1 MTPSHGG
8 HDGGSPAGAAASP
21 ASTGPAGPGGASFH
35 EMWRDLLPIGRHPD
49 SGGYRRFAWTGA
61 DAECRAWFEE
71 QARDRGLTH
80 EVDRNGN
87 QWAWLG
93 DPRQGD
99 AVVTGSHLDSVPDGG
114 AFDGPLG
121 VVSSFA
127 ALDELRARGA
137 RFDKPIGIVNFGDEE
152 GARFGLACVG
162 SRLSSGQLTVEQAH
176 RLTDGDGVT
185 LPQAMEAAGYD
196 PEGIGADP
204 ERLARIGA
212 FVELHVEQGRALDLS
227 GDAVGIASAIWPHG
241 RWRFDFRGEA
251 NHAGTTRLVDRR
263 DPMLSYA
270 ETVLAARREAR
281 LAGAVATFGKI
292 SVEPNGVNAIPSLV
306 RGWLDS
312 RAEDQETLDTVVGA
326 IEEAARDY
334 AQLHG
339 VELDVVRESF
349 TPVVEFEHA
358 LRDELA
364 RILGRGAAELK
375 VPVLGTGAGHDAGIL
390 SGHVPTAMLFVRNP
404 TGVSHSPAEHAA
416 EDDCLAG
423 VTALA
428 DVLEGL
434 ARR

>member
-1 MTPSHGG
+1 
-8 HDGGSPAGAAASP
+8 
-21 ASTGPAGPGGASFH
+21 
-35 EMWRDLLPIGRHPD
+35 MWRELAPVGRHAG
-49 SGGYRRFAWTGA
+49 SRGYRRYAWTGA
-61 DAECRAWFEE
+61 DVECREWFRA
-71 QARDRGLTH
+71 QAEARGLVY

-93 DPRQGD
+93 DPAAGD

-127 ALDELRARGA
+127 ALDELRGRNARL
-137 RFDKPIGIVNFGDEE
+137 DKPLAIVNFGDEE

-162 SRLSSGQLTVEQAH
+162 SRLAAGHLTVEQAH
-176 RLTDGDGVT
+176 RLTDADGVT
-185 LPQAMEAAGYD
+185 LPRAMEAAGYD
-196 PEGIGADP
+196 PDAIGPDP

-227 GDAVGIASAIWPHG
+227 GDPVGIAGAIWPHG

-251 NHAGTTRLVDRR
+251 NHAGTTRLADRR
-263 DPMLSYA
+263 DPMLPYA

-292 SVEPNGVNAIPSLV
+292 AVEPNGVNAIPSLV

-312 RAEDQETLDTVVGA
+312 RAADQTSLDQVLAGV
-326 IEEAARDY
+326 EKAAREH
-334 AQLHG
+334 AAAHG
-339 VELDVVRESF
+339 VDLDVVRESF
-349 TPVVEFEHA
+349 TPVVEFDHA

-364 RILGRGAAELK
+364 RILGEAAPDLD

-390 SGHVPTAMLFVRNP
+390 SGSVPTAMLFVRNP

-416 EDDCLAG
+416 EDDCVAG
-423 VTALA
+423 VRALA

-434 ARR
+434 ART